1 MNPWNEF
8 IYLALPTMACWLA
21 AIPALYLCKQRWPGL
36 TLAVVG
42 LLAYAGFIAWMWVSL
57 ERPPMRTMGETR
69 LWYSLFLS
77 GIGLILYLKWT
88 YKWLF
93 AFSQVLAVV
102 FVVINLLNPEI
113 HSKTLMPALQS
124 IWFIP
129 HVTTYMLSYALL
141 SAAFLAAVLLLIKG
155 RAGADKNKPA
165 ADVQPLQDLTDN
177 LVYVGLGLFLIGLLI
192 GALWAKEAWG
202 DFWSW
207 DPKETWAFITAAI
220 YLIFI
225 HLRLKQARMSRLA
238 LWLLVLAFI
247 CLMITWKGVGYLP
260 SAMNSVHV
268 YG

>member
-1 MNPWNEF
+1 MNPWNDF
-8 IYLALPTMACWLA
+8 IYLALPAMTCWLV
-21 AIPALYLCKQRWPGL
+21 AIPVLYWSKHRWTGPVLSAL
-36 TLAVVG
+36 G
-42 LLAYAGFIAWMWVSL
+42 LLIFAAFIGWMWVSL

-77 GIGLILYLKWT
+77 GIGLILYLKWS

-102 FVVINLLNPEI
+102 FVVINLLKPEI
-113 HSKTLMPALQS
+113 HSKALMPALQS
-124 IWFIP
+124 VWFIP

-141 SAAFLAAVLLLIKG
+141 SAATLAAILLLVKG
-155 RAGADKNKPA
+155 REGADKR
-165 ADVQPLQDLTDN
+165 PLIDLTDN

-207 DPKETWAFITAAI
+207 DPKETWAFLTAAV
-220 YLIFI
+220 YLIYV
-225 HLRLKQARMSRLA
+225 HLRLKEPHMSRLA
-238 LWLLVLAFI
+238 LWLLVLAFV
-247 CLMITWKGVGYLP
+247 CLMITWKGVSYLP
-260 SAMNSVHV
+260 SAQGSVHV

>member
-1 MNPWNEF
+1 M
-8 IYLALPTMACWLA
+8 TCWLV
-21 AIPALYLCKQRWPGL
+21 AIPVLYWSKHRWTGPVLSAL
-36 TLAVVG
+36 G
-42 LLAYAGFIAWMWVSL
+42 LLIFAAFIGWMWVSL

-77 GIGLILYLKWT
+77 GIGLILYLKWS

-102 FVVINLLNPEI
+102 FVVINLLKPEI
-113 HSKTLMPALQS
+113 HSKALMPALQS
-124 IWFIP
+124 VWFIP

-141 SAAFLAAVLLLIKG
+141 SAATLAAILLLVKG
-155 RAGADKNKPA
+155 REGADKR
-165 ADVQPLQDLTDN
+165 PLIDLTDN

-207 DPKETWAFITAAI
+207 DPKETWAFLTAAV
-220 YLIFI
+220 YLIYV
-225 HLRLKQARMSRLA
+225 HLRLKEPHMSRLV
-238 LWLLVLAFI
+238 LWLIVLAFV
-247 CLMITWKGVGYLP
+247 CLMITWKGVSYLP
-260 SAMNSVHV
+260 SAQGSVHV

>member
-1 MNPWNEF
+1 M
-8 IYLALPTMACWLA
+8 TCWLV
-21 AIPALYLCKQRWPGL
+21 AIPVLYWSKHRWTGPVLSAL
-36 TLAVVG
+36 G
-42 LLAYAGFIAWMWVSL
+42 LLIFAAFIGWMWVSL

-77 GIGLILYLKWT
+77 GIGLILYLKWS

-102 FVVINLLNPEI
+102 FVVINLLKPEI
-113 HSKTLMPALQS
+113 HSKALMPALQS
-124 IWFIP
+124 VWFIP

-141 SAAFLAAVLLLIKG
+141 SAATLAAILLLVKG
-155 RAGADKNKPA
+155 REGADKR
-165 ADVQPLQDLTDN
+165 PLIDLTDN

-207 DPKETWAFITAAI
+207 DPKETWAFLTAAV
-220 YLIFI
+220 YLIYV
-225 HLRLKQARMSRLA
+225 HLRLKEPHMSRLA
-238 LWLLVLAFI
+238 LWMLVLAFV
-247 CLMITWKGVGYLP
+247 CLMITWKGVSYLP
-260 SAMNSVHV
+260 SAQGSVHV

>member
-1 MNPWNEF
+1 M
-8 IYLALPTMACWLA
+8 TCWLV
-21 AIPALYLCKQRWPGL
+21 AIPVLYWSKHRWTGPVLSAL
-36 TLAVVG
+36 G
-42 LLAYAGFIAWMWVSL
+42 LLIFAAFIGWMWVSL

-77 GIGLILYLKWT
+77 GIGLILYLKWS

-102 FVVINLLNPEI
+102 FVVINLLKPEI
-113 HSKTLMPALQS
+113 HSKALMPALQS
-124 IWFIP
+124 VWFIP

-141 SAAFLAAVLLLIKG
+141 SAATLAAILLLVKG
-155 RAGADKNKPA
+155 REGADKR
-165 ADVQPLQDLTDN
+165 PLIDLTDN

-207 DPKETWAFITAAI
+207 DPKETWAFLTAAV
-220 YLIFI
+220 YLIYV
-225 HLRLKQARMSRLA
+225 HLRLKEPHMSRLA
-238 LWLLVLAFI
+238 LWLLVLAFV
-247 CLMITWKGVGYLP
+247 CLMITWKGVSYLP
-260 SAMNSVHV
+260 SAQGSVHV